1 MCLCVCVCDRA
12 RFLCEC
18 GRACEGTFVR
28 ARTRAGAYTS
38 VRAGARTC
46 VRAREYVRVCESVHL
61 SVCACASAC
70 VVGEHACAL
79 QWASSRTCGCACWR
93 AGAYIFKLCRPLTYR
108 HANYQS
114 KNYCNHNHLQ

>member
-1 MCLCVCVCDRA
+1 MCDRA
-12 RFLCEC
+12 RFLCGC
-18 GRACEGTFVR
+18 GRTCESTYVR

-70 VVGEHACAL
+70 VCGRACVCASVGELAYVRVCVLACGRL
-79 QWASSRTCGCACWR
+79 YIQTVPASDVQTRELPEQT
-93 AGAYIFKLCRPLTYR
+93 LL
-108 HANYQS
+108 
-114 KNYCNHNHLQ
+114 